1 MSQCVCVCVCECL
14 CEFVCVSHRCWRA
27 LSAAGTA
34 GPPGCGSAAAAS
46 PVCRSAPPAAG
57 ASAHGSRCAE
67 PRSERSG
74 EPHTARDQTSE
85 PGSQTAATAA

>member
-1 MSQCVCVCVCECL
+1 M
-14 CEFVCVSHRCWRA
+14 SHRCWRA

-34 GPPGCGSAAAAS
+34 GPPGRGSAAAAS
-46 PVCRSAPPAAG
+46 PACRSAPPAAG
-57 ASAHGSRCAE
+57 ESARGSRCAE

-74 EPHTARDQTSE
+74 EPHTARAPTAE